1 MPLIALALASASS
14 LHAAVD
20 PPANPQLHVEN
31 RVLLGSNESTS
42 TTKNIIGKA
51 NGTVSINV
59 EVDTGDEEDFDVNSL
74 LSQLGNAKGDMKIVI
89 VGPDGKKQVIEREL
103 TGIDTLVDQI
113 DVGALLERIDL
124 NALMQQARG
133 DEHGNHDHGHGG
145 HHGEVHIEVM
155 TQDGDRSMQHVM
167 AGDMEHPIVGQWST
181 RPPQHG
187 DDRDMLFH
195 SGNGD
200 EAWFVVANIDSDMGM
215 HERGRHEP
223 NIDSRVNDQWRQM
236 TDRVKDQW
244 QQMAERVDRNFNG
257 VQNRHGN
264 EHAHDDRRG
273 EHWGPNEHPR
283 QGHTSQGQIGHSRPG
298 DEHRDMDM
306 HRMHEQMM
314 NRDDHGE
321 DHDMDMR
328 RMHEQMMNRDY
339 HGEDH
344 DMDMRRMHEQMMNRD
359 DHGEGHDDDPER
371 FFRASE
377 SFIEQLHHARAV
389 AKQLNNGEATALL
402 AIWYAS
408 EHMEP
413 NQCLELMDNIMNDDT
428 LMPTVR
434 RAAAFTGVQ
443 LAMESGDEHLA
454 GRILGSIV
462 RGAGMKNEARRN
474 REHATETDRA
484 PNGQRDRSPCVGR
497 GRPGRWS

>member
-42 TTKNIIGKA
+42 TMKSIIGKA
-51 NGTVSINV
+51 DGTVSINV
-59 EVDTGDEEDFDVNSL
+59 EVDTGDEEDFDVNAL

-89 VGPDGKKQVIEREL
+89 VGPDGKEQVIEREL

-113 DVGALLERIDL
+113 DVGDLLERIDL

-155 TQDGDRSMQHVM
+155 TQDGDRRMQRVM
-167 AGDMEHPIVGQWST
+167 VGDMEHPIVGQWST

-215 HERGRHEP
+215 HERGRHEL

-264 EHAHDDRRG
+264 ERAHNDRRG
-273 EHWGPNEHPR
+273 EHWGLNEHPR
-283 QGHTSQGQIGHSRPG
+283 QGHTSQGQIGHSRPR

-306 HRMHEQMM
+306 H
-314 NRDDHGE
+314 
-321 DHDMDMR
+321 
-328 RMHEQMMNRDY
+328 
-339 HGEDH
+339 
-344 DMDMRRMHEQMMNRD
+344 RMHEQMMNRD

-389 AKQLNNGEATALL
+389 AKQLNNSEATALL

-484 PNGQRDRSPCVGR
+484 PNGQRDRSPQKQSR
-497 GRPGRWS
+497 DRS